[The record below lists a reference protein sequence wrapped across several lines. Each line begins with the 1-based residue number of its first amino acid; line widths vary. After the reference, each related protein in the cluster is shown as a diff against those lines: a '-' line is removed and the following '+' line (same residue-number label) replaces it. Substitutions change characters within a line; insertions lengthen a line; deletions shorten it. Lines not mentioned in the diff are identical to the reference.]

1 MEPESPVKHTADTVL
16 SLFSI
21 LWRGLLM
28 GLAEVVPGVS
38 GGTMAFITGIYHE
51 LVRSLASFGPS
62 SLRLLSQPRLFAQHH
77 NLRFLCVLAAGMVG
91 GALLFSQ
98 LMVFLLEHYQP
109 VVWGFFSGV
118 IAMSVVIIGRARAL
132 TTLLSYGAIGLVCG
146 IALLWLPTSSAEPV
160 LWMFFIGGIV
170 SVCAWLLPAV
180 SGSYMLLAMG
190 LYPAV
195 VAAVAEFD
203 FRILIVLLS
212 GCAVGLLLFSKSL
225 AWLLRHYQEP
235 LLALLTGLMLGS
247 IANLWPWQ
255 QLAEVITD
263 KWLSPAGYAA
273 VQDSSPFTLLTAVA
287 FVCGAVGIAQL
298 DKYTNR
304 S

>member
-1 MEPESPVKHTADTVL
+1 MQPETPAKDAADTTK

-21 LWRGLLM
+21 IWRGLLM

-38 GGTMAFITGIYHE
+38 GGTMAFITGIYYE

-62 SLRLLSQPRLFAQHH
+62 SFGLLTQPRLFAQHH
-77 NLRFLCVLAAGMVG
+77 NLRFLCALAVGMVG
-91 GALLFSQ
+91 GALLFAQ
-98 LMVFLLEHYQP
+98 LMDYLLEHYQP

-132 TTLLSYGAIGLVCG
+132 LTLLSYGVVGLVCG
-146 IALLWLPTSSAEPV
+146 IALLWLPTSSTEPV
-160 LWMFFIGGIV
+160 LWMFFIGGII

-195 VAAVAEFD
+195 VAAVAELD
-203 FRILIVLLS
+203 FQILLVLLS
-212 GCAVGLLLFSKSL
+212 GCAVGLLLFSRSL

-235 LLALLTGLMLGS
+235 LLALLTGFMLGS

-255 QLAEVITD
+255 QVAEVASD
-263 KWLSPAGYAA
+263 KWLSPAGYAVEQGA
-273 VQDSSPFTLLTAVA
+273 SPFMVLTAVA
-287 FVCGAVGIAQL
+287 FICGAVAIGQL
-298 DKYTNR
+298 DRYTNKP
-304 S
+304 

>member
-1 MEPESPVKHTADTVL
+1 MQPEPPVKDTADTAWP
-16 SLFSI
+16 LFSI
-21 LWRGLLM
+21 VWRGLLM

-62 SLRLLSQPRLFAQHH
+62 SLRLLTQPRVFAQHH
-77 NLRFLCVLAAGMVG
+77 NLRFLCALAVGMIG
-91 GALLFSQ
+91 GALLFAQ
-98 LMVFLLEHYQP
+98 LMDYLLEHYQP

-118 IAMSVVIIGRARAL
+118 IAMSVVVIGRARAL
-132 TTLLSYGAIGLVCG
+132 LTLLSYGVVGLVCG
-146 IALLWLPTSSAEPV
+146 IALLWLPASSAEPV
-160 LWMFFIGGIV
+160 LWMFFIGGII

-195 VAAVAEFD
+195 VAAVAD
-203 FRILIVLLS
+203 FNFQVLIVLLS

-235 LLALLTGLMLGS
+235 LLALLTGFMLGS

-255 QLAEVITD
+255 QVAAVATD
-263 KWLSPAGYAA
+263 KWLSPVGYTE
-273 VQDSSPFTLLTAVA
+273 VQGASPFMLLTAVA
-287 FVCGAVGIAQL
+287 FVCGAVAIVLL
-298 DKYTNR
+298 DRYT
-304 S
+304 SKP